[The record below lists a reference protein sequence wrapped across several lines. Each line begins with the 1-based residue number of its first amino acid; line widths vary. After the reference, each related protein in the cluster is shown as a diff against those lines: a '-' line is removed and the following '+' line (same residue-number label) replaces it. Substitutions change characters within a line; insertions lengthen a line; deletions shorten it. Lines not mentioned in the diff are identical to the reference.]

1 MRRLPALT
9 AAATLTAAALVL
21 TACTDAS
28 QQPAGGTTSDD
39 ASAAA
44 SFDPSTVEADEEI
57 AAMLPDDV
65 AETGTLTVGSDTT
78 YAPNEF
84 IAADGQTPVGFDV
97 DMAKA
102 IGAVLGLET
111 EVQSAPFDGI
121 IPAVGSK
128 YDIGISS
135 FTINPERVA
144 EVNMISYFTA
154 GSQYAV
160 AAGNPDGFDS
170 ESLCG
175 VSIAVQTATIQD
187 EELTA
192 LSEDCEKDGEE
203 PIDVL
208 RYDSQADATT
218 NLVGGKAQAMYADSP
233 VVGYAVEQTEGQIEA
248 FGDIRDAAPYGI
260 VVSQDDEELTE
271 AVQAAVQK
279 LMDDG
284 TLEEAFGVWGSADGV
299 LDEAELNPAG

>member
-1 MRRLPALT
+1 MRRLPAFT

-21 TACTDAS
+21 TACTEAS
-28 QQPAGGTTSDD
+28 QEPGGNGATDETG
-39 ASAAA
+39 AAA
-44 SFDPSTVEADEEI
+44 SFDPSTVEVDEDI
-57 AAMLPDDV
+57 AAMLPADV
-65 AETGTLTVGSDTT
+65 AEGGTLNVGSDTT

-84 IAADGQTPVGFDV
+84 IAPDGQTPIGFDV

-111 EVQSAPFDGI
+111 EVESAAFDGI

-128 YDIGISS
+128 YDVGISS

-144 EVNMISYFTA
+144 EVNMISYFIA

-187 EELTA
+187 DELTA
-192 LSEDCEKDGEE
+192 LSEDCEKDGDE

-233 VVGYAVEQTEGQIEA
+233 VVGYAVEQTDGSIEA

-260 VVSQDDEELTE
+260 VVSQDDAELTE

-284 TLEEAFGVWGSADGV
+284 TLEEAFAAWGSADGV

>member
-1 MRRLPALT
+1 MRRLPAFT
-9 AAATLTAAALVL
+9 AATALTAAALVL

-28 QQPAGGTTSDD
+28 QQPAGGTASDD

-44 SFDPSTVEADEEI
+44 SFDLSTIKADEEI
-57 AAMLPDDV
+57 AAMLPDEI
-65 AETGTLTVGSDTT
+65 AERGTLNVGSDTT
-78 YAPNEF
+78 YAPAEF
-84 IAADGQTPVGFDV
+84 IDADGQTPIGFDIDV
-97 DMAKA
+97 AKA

-111 EVQSAPFDGI
+111 EVESAPFDGI

-128 YDIGISS
+128 YDVGISS
-135 FTINPERVA
+135 FTITPERIA
-144 EVNMISYFTA
+144 EANMISYIVV

-160 AAGNPDGFDS
+160 AAGNPEGFDS
-170 ESLCG
+170 EELCG
-175 VSIAVQTATIQD
+175 VTVTVQTGTIQD
-187 EELTA
+187 DELTG

-203 PIDVL
+203 PIDIL

-218 NLVGGKAQAMYADSP
+218 NLVGGKAVAMYADST
-233 VVGYAVEQTEGQIEA
+233 VAAYAVEQTEGKLET
-248 FGDIRDAAPYGI
+248 FGDIRDAAPFGI
-260 VVSQDDEELTE
+260 VVSQDDQELTD

-284 TLEEAFGVWGSADGV
+284 TLVQVLDVWGGGDSA